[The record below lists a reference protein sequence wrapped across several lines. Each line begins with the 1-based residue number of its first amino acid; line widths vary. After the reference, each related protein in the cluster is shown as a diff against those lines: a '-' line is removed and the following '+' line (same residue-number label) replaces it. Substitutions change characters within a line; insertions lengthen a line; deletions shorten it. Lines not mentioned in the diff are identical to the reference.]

1 MPVSSRGYFAFA
13 KESTIGT
20 PVARDAAVA
29 TNYPAYWSYPVEE
42 VEFSPEKQFIDFQ
55 EIRGSRQAYTTL
67 DGAFQPTAM
76 IRGAVY
82 PGAALAQF
90 LYGAFGEA
98 KVVNQT
104 QGTATTGANYLYNYD
119 YDGAGSTNVYPD
131 DDDARLATET
141 AFFDGSTLPSFTLER
156 SDGRDGSATIVEQLS
171 GCKVE
176 SIEFTANFGEKVD
189 MTVNF
194 QATKKPAKIGN
205 EDPYTGAAARS
216 AFTSSTTDPLN
227 HNGANRIFYPG
238 QGENWVTNK
247 FEQYDIT
254 PLYFNRASIKIDNAQ
269 AEGTSAVSLK
279 TLSWQMS
286 NTLERQETL
295 RAGVVGD
302 GFNITPV
309 NDAYKMFEGGVE
321 CTLSG
326 TAVFESLDLYQKMM
340 DGTDIY
346 LELWLGSDTVADA
359 GSDTGTEDNSFHGLY
374 FYWPRLKVSR
384 ASIPFTAGEV
394 IESDIEFKV
403 IYSPSAKFGK
413 FRDRGPASGKLYN
426 DANDGIQGGSMFSKM
441 VSRMP
446 GKDVTENSI
455 TIKRPIFY

>member
-13 KESTIGT
+13 KESTLGT
-20 PVARDAAVA
+20 PAARNGTVE
-29 TNYPAYWSYPVEE
+29 TNYPVYWSYPVEE

-98 KVVNQT
+98 KVVNKT
-104 QGTATTGANYLYNYD
+104 QGTTATGANYLYNYD

-131 DDDARLATET
+131 DDDAAIATEV

-176 SIEFTANFGEKVD
+176 SVEFTANFGEKVD

-194 QATKKPAKIGN
+194 QATKKPA
-205 EDPYTGAAARS
+205 TLATSTARS
-216 AFTSSTTDPLN
+216 AFTSGTTDPLN
-227 HNGANRIFYPG
+227 VNSANRIFYPG

-254 PLYFNRASIKIDNAQ
+254 PLYFNRAGIKIDNLDT
-269 AEGTSAVSLK
+269 GSAVRLK

-295 RAGVVGD
+295 RAGIVGD

-309 NDAYKMFEGGVE
+309 NDAYTMFEGGVE

-340 DGTDIY
+340 EGTDIY

-359 GSDTGTEDNSFHGLY
+359 GSTTGTEDNSFHGLY

-413 FRDRGPASGKLYN
+413 FRERGTTTPLYSTATS
-426 DANDGIQGGSMFSKM
+426 DIQGGSMFSKM
-441 VSRMP
+441 ISRMP
-446 GKDVTENSI
+446 SKTVDSTD
-455 TIKRPIFY
+455 RPIFY

>member
-13 KESTIGT
+13 KESSLTLGT
-20 PVARDAAVA
+20 EAPRDGNAG
-29 TNYPAYWSYPVEE
+29 TNNTPLPYPKYWAYPVEE
-42 VEFSPEKQFIDFQ
+42 VEFTPEKQFIDFQ

-76 IRGAVY
+76 IKGAVY

-90 LYGAFGEA
+90 LYGAFGE
-98 KVVNQT
+98 T
-104 QGTATTGANYLYNYD
+104 QVLGTTSGQVETGATYLYNFD
-119 YDGAGSTNVYPD
+119 RDPDTAGDQGAFAD
-131 DDDARLATET
+131 DDDPHIATET

-156 SDGRDGSATIVEQLS
+156 SDGKDGSSTIVEQLR

-176 SIEFTANFGEKVD
+176 SIQFTANFGEKVD

-194 QATKKPAKIGN
+194 QATKKPTTLLAN
-205 EDPYTGAAARS
+205 QARS
-216 AFTSSTTDPLN
+216 AFTSSVTNPLN

-238 QGENWVTNK
+238 QGEIWATDH

-254 PLYFNRASIKIDNAQ
+254 PLYFNRAAIKIDNVDT
-269 AEGTSAVSLK
+269 GSAVTMK
-279 TLSWQMS
+279 TLSWEMT

-295 RAGVVGD
+295 RASVVGE
-302 GFNITPV
+302 GFNITQV
-309 NDAYKMFEGGVE
+309 EDAYTMFEGGVE

-340 DGTDIY
+340 EGTNIY
-346 LELWLGSDTVADA
+346 LELWLGSNTPADL
-359 GSDTGTEDNSFHGLY
+359 GSGPSTLGDAYHGLY

-403 IYSPSAKFGK
+403 IYAPSAKFGSFK
-413 FRDRGPASGKLYN
+413 QRAYASDQLYGN
-426 DANDGIQGGSMFSKM
+426 ATAGITGGSMFSKM

-446 GKDVTENSI
+446 GKDVSGTS
-455 TIKRPIFY
+455 RPIFY

>member
-13 KESTIGT
+13 KESTLGT
-20 PVARDAAVA
+20 PVARNAAVD

-98 KVVNQT
+98 KVVNKT
-104 QGTATTGANYLYNYD
+104 QGVVTTGANYLYNYD
-119 YDGAGSTNVYPD
+119 TDSGTSGNQVYGD
-131 DDDARLATET
+131 DDDSRLATET

-156 SDGRDGSATIVEQLS
+156 SDGRDGSATIVEQLA

-194 QATKKPAKIGN
+194 QATKKPATIA
-205 EDPYTGAAARS
+205 TSSARS
-216 AFTSSTTDPLN
+216 AFTSGTSDPLN

-238 QGENWVTNK
+238 QGENWVTDK

-254 PLYFNRASIKIDNAQ
+254 PLYFNRAGIKIDDLA
-269 AEGTSAVSLK
+269 TDSAVRLK

-309 NDAYKMFEGGVE
+309 NDAYTMFEGGVE

-326 TAVFESLDLYQKMM
+326 TAVFESLDLYTKMM
-340 DGTDIY
+340 EGTDIY
-346 LELWLGSDTVADA
+346 LELWLGSDTIAEA
-359 GSDTGTEDNSFHGLY
+359 GSTTGTQDDAYHGLY

-441 VSRMP
+441 ISRMP
-446 GKDVTENSI
+446 SKNVSSTD
-455 TIKRPIFY
+455 RPVFY